1 MHKDFKMSKQVK
13 TMLALLKFKNEQD
26 RSSFKRMMIDAQVS
40 EERFRRDNSRGRGDS
55 KDE

>member
-1 MHKDFKMSKQVK
+1 MSKQVK

-26 RSSFKRMMIDAQVS
+26 RSSFKRMMVDAQVS